1 MEYSVNAMI
10 SEFSPLYVLMN
21 ELGSFTDCALITD
34 DIYRRYFSG
43 MKSSAGTLLVF
54 PDEAC
59 LIIDSR
65 YIEKAHRTAKE
76 CRVILQDDLYKQIA
90 QLVDEHNASKLS
102 IEAESVTVSE
112 LNKLRNKLDCEIDA
126 SSELSDAISSIR
138 VLKRGDEIN
147 SMIEAQRIAENG
159 FEHMLGFIK
168 EGHTEKELQLELDF
182 YMLSH
187 GAEALSFDTIALSGK
202 NTSMPHG
209 VPTDEKVSKG
219 DFVLLD
225 FGAVVNGYHS
235 DMTRTV
241 CVGEPDDEMR
251 RVYEI
256 VLNAQKKALDAVRA
270 GISCKELDA
279 TARNV
284 IAEAGYGEYFGHSLG
299 HGVGMEIH
307 EAPTASPRSSEILAE
322 DMIVTIEPGIYI
334 PERFGVRIED
344 FVVVREN
351 GFFNMTNAPKELII
365 L

>member
-1 MEYSVNAMI
+1 M
-10 SEFSPLYVLMN
+10 
-21 ELGSFTDCALITD
+21 
-34 DIYRRYFSG
+34 
-43 MKSSAGTLLVF
+43 F

-65 YIEKAHRTAKE
+65 YIEKARKTAKE
-76 CRVILQDDLYKQIA
+76 CRVVLQNDLYKQIGE
-90 QLVDEHNASKLS
+90 LMSEHNAVKLS
-102 IEAESVTVSE
+102 IEAASVTVSE
-112 LNKLRNKLDCEIDA
+112 LTKLRDKLDCEIDA
-126 SSELSDAISSIR
+126 SSELSDTISSIR
-138 VLKRGDEIN
+138 VSKRGDEIE
-147 SMIEAQRIAENG
+147 SMIEAQRIAEKG

-168 EGHTEKELQLELDF
+168 EGRTEKEIQLELDF
-182 YMLSH
+182 FMLSH
-187 GAEALSFDTIALSGK
+187 GAEALSFDTIALTGK

-209 VPTDEKVSKG
+209 VPTDALVSKG

-251 RVYEI
+251 KVYDI
-256 VLNAQKKALDAVRA
+256 VLKAQLAALSAVRE

-279 TARNV
+279 VARNV
-284 IAEAGYGEYFGHSLG
+284 IAGAGYSECFGHSLG

-307 EAPTASPRSSEILAE
+307 EAPTASPRSDEVLAE
-322 DMIVTIEPGIYI
+322 DMIVTVEPGIYI

-344 FVVVREN
+344 FVVVRED
-351 GFFNMTNAPKELII
+351 GCFNMTNAPKELIC